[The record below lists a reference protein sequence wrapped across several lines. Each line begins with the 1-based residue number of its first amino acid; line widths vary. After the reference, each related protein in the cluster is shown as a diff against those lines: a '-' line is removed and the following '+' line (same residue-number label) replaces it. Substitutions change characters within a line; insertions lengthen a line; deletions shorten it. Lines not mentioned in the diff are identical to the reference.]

1 MPGTMAT
8 TAIMAVTSEIT
19 GSGPD
24 VPDPEQTDNRTTRKS
39 IMKQLAIKT
48 SGAVTLA
55 ALLITSPAVANEI
68 RLSCDK
74 IDNNDA
80 SVVVRY
86 IHTPTRA
93 LFDASFKS
101 PASTS
106 FAARQQLEVRVEGV
120 VVGYVTLMQRNDGKI
135 GASISFDSY
144 ANGGIQNGPSIA
156 PFPANWPGTLPPQLV
171 GIGAGARVMI
181 GSLGCSL
188 GA

>member
-1 MPGTMAT
+1 MTTTAT
-8 TAIMAVTSEIT
+8 TAVTSDLT
-19 GSGPD
+19 GS
-24 VPDPEQTDNRTTRKS
+24 VPDMPDSEQTDNRTTRKS

-55 ALLITSPAVANEI
+55 ALLITSPAAANEI
-68 RLSCDK
+68 LLSCDA

-80 SVVVRY
+80 SLVVRY

-101 PASTS
+101 AASTS
-106 FAARQQLEVRVEGV
+106 FAAREELEVRVEGV
-120 VVGYVTLMQRNDGKI
+120 IVGYVTLMQRNDGKI

-144 ANGGIQNGPSIA
+144 ANGGIQSGASIA
-156 PFPANWPGTLPPQLV
+156 PFPANWPGTLPPQLI
-171 GIGAGARVMI
+171 GIDAGTRVMI